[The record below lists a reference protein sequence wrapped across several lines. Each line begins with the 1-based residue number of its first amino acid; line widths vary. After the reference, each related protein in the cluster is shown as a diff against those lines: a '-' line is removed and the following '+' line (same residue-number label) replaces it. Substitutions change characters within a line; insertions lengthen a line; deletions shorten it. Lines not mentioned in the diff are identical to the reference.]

1 MGYFDLRKETKI
13 IVDAS
18 PVGLGAMLVQC
29 DLKAGQGQIIAYASR
44 SLADTEKRYSQLKK
58 EAFAIVFG
66 IERFRTYIYGLQFTL
81 VTDHR
86 PLVYLFNKTCPK
98 PSMHIDRWCL
108 RLQPYNFI
116 IVYRKG

>member
-1 MGYFDLRKETKI
+1 MGYFDLQKETEI

-18 PVGLGAMLVQC
+18 PVGLGAVLIQR

-44 SLADTEKRYSQLKK
+44 SLTDTEKRYSQLEK
-58 EAFAIVFG
+58 EALAIVFG

-86 PLVYLFNKTCPK
+86 PLEYLFNKTRSK
-98 PSMHIDRWCL
+98 PSMRVERWRL
-108 RLQPYNFI
+108 RLQ
-116 IVYRKG
+116 GQL